1 MLSCQCSATSPMTC
15 RGIPDVKRSSFL
27 RKAASP
33 TAKTYA
39 RAKVESGKTP
49 WREAHFCV
57 VDLELSGLDP
67 RSDEIISYGAVPID
81 FGRVVAGNSL
91 YGLCRPT
98 QRLPEQSIL
107 VHGIRMEDL
116 AEAPSLD
123 EAMQSLIAAMSGRVL
138 VAHVAWVERSFLGP
152 ALARQGI
159 RLREPV
165 IDTYE
170 LGRLLARERNEP
182 PAARKLDELAQSL
195 ALPVHQQHHALG
207 DALTTAQVFIALATH
222 LDNSTCE
229 TVQSLARAKQRART
243 YLG

>member
-1 MLSCQCSATSPMTC
+1 M
-15 RGIPDVKRSSFL
+15 RDVKLSSFL
-27 RKAASP
+27 RVAASP
-33 TAKTYA
+33 TATTYA

-49 WREAHFCV
+49 WRNAHFSV

-67 RSDEIISYGAVPID
+67 HHDEIISYAAVPID
-81 FGRVVAGNSL
+81 FGRVVAGNTL

-98 QRLPEQSIL
+98 RRLSEQSIL
-107 VHGIRMEDL
+107 VHGIRMQDL

-123 EAMQSLIAAMSGRVL
+123 EAMQPLIAAMSGRVL
-138 VAHVAWVERSFLGP
+138 VAHVAWVERSFLGQ
-152 ALARQGI
+152 AFVRQGI

-170 LGRLLARERNEP
+170 LGQLLAFERKEP
-182 PAARKLDELAQSL
+182 PAARTLDELARSL

-207 DALTTAQVFIALATH
+207 DALTTAQVFITLATH
-222 LDNSTCE
+222 LDNFRSE
-229 TVQSLARAKQRART
+229 TVRSLARAKQRAGS